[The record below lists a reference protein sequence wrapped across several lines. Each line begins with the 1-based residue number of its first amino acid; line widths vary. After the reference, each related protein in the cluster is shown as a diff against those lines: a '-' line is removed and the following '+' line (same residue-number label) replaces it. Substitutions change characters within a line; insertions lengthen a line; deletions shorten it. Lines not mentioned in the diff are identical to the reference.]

1 MKKKVIAILLC
12 VAIMSLMIASA
23 SADTA
28 ISPYW
33 SIAFEEQSK
42 DGSHDE
48 LQTMVLQRVIYEY
61 VRYYDMNNNFV
72 DGIFGSN
79 TKKKVRLFQRLEGI
93 DDDGVVGPVTWGRL
107 QAKVGLGNTV
117 YDSVYGT
124 LYGYY
129 VCKYRQHVD
138 TGYAAEA
145 NLNFPSATYFG
156 TNGAGKW
163 YTRLRTD
170 YSMQS
175 IN

>member
-42 DGSHDE
+42 NGYHE
-48 LQTMVLQRVIYEY
+48 EFQTKVLQRVIYEY
-61 VRYYDMNNNFV
+61 LRYYDMGSNFV
-72 DGIFGSN
+72 DGVFGSN
-79 TKKKVRLFQRLEGI
+79 TRNKVKLFQQLEGVQ
-93 DDDGVVGPVTWGRL
+93 DDGIVGPVTWGRL
-107 QAKVGLGNTV
+107 QSKVGLGNTV

-129 VCKYRQHVD
+129 VCKCRQHVGN
-138 TGYAAEA
+138 GYAAEA
-145 NLNFPSATYFG
+145 NLNHPSATYFG

-170 YSMQS
+170 HLMHPV
-175 IN
+175 N